1 MRNPLIAAALS
12 LVMVSCFSGYS
23 EDAPRNALRVR
34 RGRFVSELTL
44 TGELEAARGEAITVP
59 LLPQWQSSIKWLSPD
74 GAEVKKGERVV
85 ELDNSSFTADLD
97 TKRQAELQVLQEI
110 QQKDAESK
118 ADLEQKQLDD
128 ETRKSELDK
137 ARIDAAVPKDILSLR
152 DYQDRQIKLERAQTE
167 FAKASDILRAQ
178 RKALQADRSNLELRL
193 TKARREIRLA
203 EEAIDS
209 VVLRAPR
216 DGIVIIRDHPWEGRK
231 MQNGDTVWVG
241 FPLALIP
248 ELSSMRVSAQL
259 SDVDDGRVAIGM
271 PATVV
276 LDGYPG
282 LTFSGKIAA
291 ISAVAQETSRQSLR
305 RAFKVIVTL
314 DRIDPKRMRPGL
326 SARVVVR
333 TQTVADALI
342 APRAAIETSPK
353 KTQLQLPDRHTIDV
367 TLGPCNAQDCV
378 VTSGAVEGQRLE
390 AAHG

>member
-1 MRNPLIAAALS
+1 MRNSLIAAALS

-23 EDAPRNALRVR
+23 EDAPRNALRTR

-110 QQKDAESK
+110 QQKDAEAK
-118 ADLEQKQLDD
+118 ADLEQKQLDY

-137 ARIDAAVPKDILSLR
+137 AKIDAAVPKDILSLR

-167 FAKASDILRAQ
+167 FAKASDILNAQ
-178 RKALQADRSNLELRL
+178 KKALQADRRNLELRL
-193 TKARREIRLA
+193 TKARREIHLA
-203 EEAIDS
+203 EGAIDS

-259 SDVDDGRVAIGM
+259 ADVDDGRVSIGM

-282 LTFSGKIAA
+282 LTFSGKIAG

-342 APRAAIETSPK
+342 APRAAIEASAK
-353 KTQLQLPDRHTIDV
+353 KTQLHLPDHRAIEV
-367 TLGPCNAQDCV
+367 NLGPCNAQDCV

-390 AAHG
+390 AANG